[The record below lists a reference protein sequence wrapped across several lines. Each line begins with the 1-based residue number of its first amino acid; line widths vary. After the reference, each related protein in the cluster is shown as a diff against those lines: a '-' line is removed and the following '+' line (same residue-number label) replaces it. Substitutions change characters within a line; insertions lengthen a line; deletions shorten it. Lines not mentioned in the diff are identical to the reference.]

1 MNSCEPKMDNQGPA
15 DGYRGPSPWSGQS
28 FLVALGE
35 DSHRICGADLEE
47 DNDRVGGANLGE
59 DNQRGGGADLGEDN
73 QRSCAPSLGHKL
85 VLGGYLL
92 PLIDPLY
99 VKANSDGDVVLH
111 ALIRALTGLSGQVY
125 LGSLLIE
132 EPVRAG
138 ERNSCQLFRLAWN
151 QCQKDFAQRGQKIFL
166 RHLSISL
173 EAKHPK
179 IAPHALAIR
188 QSLAG
193 LTGLEIEDIG
203 LTAMTGEGLTA
214 CGKGEGIRS
223 LVIVTAQTQ
232 QLAAK

>member
-1 MNSCEPKMDNQGPA
+1 MNSCEPNRENQGQA
-15 DGYRGPSPWSGQS
+15 NGYSGPSPWSGQS

-35 DSHRICGADLEE
+35 DSHLIFEADLGKDSDRIGGTDQGE
-47 DNDRVGGANLGE
+47 DND
-59 DNQRGGGADLGEDN
+59 RGGGADLGEDN
-73 QRSCAPSLGHKL
+73 QRSCAASLGHKL

-92 PLIDPLY
+92 PLADPLY
-99 VKANSDGDVVLH
+99 VEANSDGDVVLH
-111 ALIRALTGLSGQVY
+111 ALIRALTGLSGQAY
-125 LGSLLIE
+125 LGSPLIE

-138 ERNSCQLFRLAWN
+138 EKDSCQLFRLAWD
-151 QCQKDFAQRGQKIFL
+151 QCQRDFAQRGQKIFL

-188 QSLAG
+188 QCLAG
-193 LTGLEIEDIG
+193 LTGLGIEDIG
-203 LTAMTGEGLTA
+203 LTAMTGEGLTVY
-214 CGKGEGIRS
+214 GRGEGIRS